1 MSNAYQSNY
10 IRGVRREA
18 DQFDAARRY
27 NLPNLQALDQAD
39 QFNEARRMRE
49 ITRKQAEMS
58 LQQQQQALADR
69 RKPDGSPMTEA
80 EYAFD
85 LEKRKGEFN
94 DSIAQR
100 GWRTRQQYAEEQRQK
115 VNNEQRANATE
126 LAQKRMG
133 RKVNVQ
139 IPTGR

>member
-10 IRGVRREA
+10 IRGVQREA
-18 DQFDAARRY
+18 NQFDAAKRY
-27 NLPNLQALDQAD
+27 NLSNLQALDQAD
-39 QFNEARRMRE
+39 QFNESRRMRE
-49 ITRKQAEMS
+49 ITRKQAELG

-69 RKPDGSPMTEA
+69 RNPDGSIKTDA

-115 VNNEQRANATE
+115 VNNEQRASATE

-133 RKVNVQ
+133 RRVNVA
-139 IPTGR
+139 IPGGR

>member
-1 MSNAYQSNY
+1 M
-10 IRGVRREA
+10 G
-18 DQFDAARRY
+18 
-27 NLPNLQALDQAD
+27 
-39 QFNEARRMRE
+39 
-49 ITRKQAEMS
+49 

-69 RKPDGSPMTEA
+69 RNPDGSIKTDA

-115 VNNEQRANATE
+115 VNNEQRATATE

-133 RKVNVQ
+133 RRVNVA
-139 IPTGR
+139 IPTGS

>member
-1 MSNAYQSNY
+1 MANAYQSNY
-10 IRGVRREA
+10 IRGVRQEA
-18 DQFDAARRY
+18 GQFDAAKRY
-27 NLPNLQALDQAD
+27 NLSNLQALDQAD

-49 ITRKQAEMS
+49 ITRKQAEMG

-115 VNNEQRANATE
+115 VINEQRSNAWD
-126 LAQKRMG
+126 LAQARMG
-133 RKVNVQ
+133 RRVNAG
-139 IPTGR
+139 IPRGS

>member
-1 MSNAYQSNY
+1 MGNAYQSNY
-10 IRGVRREA
+10 YRGVQQEA
-18 DQFDAARRY
+18 NQFDAAKRY
-27 NLPNLQALDQAD
+27 NLSNLQALDQAD
-39 QFNEARRMRE
+39 SLNEARRMRE

-69 RKPDGSPMTEA
+69 RNPDGSIKTDA

-94 DSIAQR
+94 DLIAQR

-115 VNNEQRANATE
+115 VNNEQRATATE

-133 RKVNVQ
+133 RRVNVA
-139 IPTGR
+139 IPTGS

>member
-1 MSNAYQSNY
+1 MANAYQSNY
-10 IRGVRREA
+10 IRGVQQEA
-18 DQFDAARRY
+18 GQFDAAKRY
-27 NLPNLQALDQAD
+27 NLSNLQALDQAD
-39 QFNEARRMRE
+39 SLNEARRMRE
-49 ITRKQAEMS
+49 ITRKQAELG

-69 RKPDGSPMTEA
+69 RNPDGSIKTYA

-115 VNNEQRANATE
+115 VNNEQRATATE

-133 RKVNVQ
+133 RRVNVA
-139 IPTGR
+139 IPTAS

>member
-1 MSNAYQSNY
+1 MSNAFQQNYQRAASQEG
-10 IRGVRREA
+10 R
-18 DQFDAARRY
+18 QFDAAKRY
-27 NLPNLQALDQAD
+27 NLSNLQALDQAD

-49 ITRKQAEMS
+49 ITRKQAEMG

-69 RKPDGSPMTEA
+69 RNPDGSIKTDA
-80 EYAFD
+80 EYTFE

-115 VNNEQRANATE
+115 VNNEQRATASE
-126 LAQKRMG
+126 LAQRRMG
-133 RKVNVQ
+133 RRVNVA
-139 IPTGR
+139 IPTAS